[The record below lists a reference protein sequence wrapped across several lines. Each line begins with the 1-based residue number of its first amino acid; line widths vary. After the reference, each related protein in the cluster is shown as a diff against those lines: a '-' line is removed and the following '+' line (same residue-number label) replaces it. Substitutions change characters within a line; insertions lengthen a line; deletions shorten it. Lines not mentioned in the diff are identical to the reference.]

1 MKEKLMEYSE
11 SSVEKLNFFQDGDE
25 SLWQLIIAEYSQWLY
40 NLSLRIVRHSNDA
53 EDIVQETFLQA
64 FRARK
69 QLKDFNSLQ
78 GWLRQICLRLCLRKS
93 RFSKTVSL
101 QEVEAFL
108 PDDKSASTTESAASK
123 EELGMVLDG
132 LSKLS
137 QRQRACLTLSV
148 FEDLSIEEISQ
159 SLGISNGAVK
169 RYIYEAR
176 QTLQKFLKGGVR

>member
-1 MKEKLMEYSE
+1 MKEKLMEHSE

-25 SLWQLIIAEYSQWLY
+25 SLWQSIIAEYVQWLY

-53 EDIVQETFLQA
+53 EDVVQETFLQA

-69 QLKDFNSLQ
+69 QLKDYNSLQ

-101 QEVEAFL
+101 QEVETFI
-108 PDDKSASTTESAASK
+108 PDEKAESITESVASK
-123 EELGMVLDG
+123 EELGIVLDG

-176 QTLQKFLKGGVR
+176 QALKKFLKCGVR